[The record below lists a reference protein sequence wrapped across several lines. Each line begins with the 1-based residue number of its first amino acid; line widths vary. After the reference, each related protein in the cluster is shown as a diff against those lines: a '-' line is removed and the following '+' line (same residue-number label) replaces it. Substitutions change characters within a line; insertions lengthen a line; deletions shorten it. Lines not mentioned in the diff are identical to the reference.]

1 MDIVINIQ
9 PIQDFFSLSG
19 AEMLT
24 RIIFIFGWIPVV
36 LLIIWGLKQIW
47 VNNIIQAIWAMKQ
60 KYVFLAIDVPRGN
73 MQSPRAVENLFNY
86 LAGAHGSLNLIE
98 KYWEGKFQLS
108 FSLEIVSIDGYTQFI
123 IRTPV
128 GFRQLVE
135 AAIYAQYPDAEI
147 NEINDYTTDMPSR
160 FPDEEWDVWGAEF
173 IQAKNQVFPIKT
185 YPEFEH
191 DFGKPEDKY
200 RDPMAALMDL
210 CSSLHKGE
218 QLWFQIIIQPIDF
231 KWIEDA
237 EKVVSKLI
245 GEKPPAK
252 PDIADRI
259 LNIMSAG
266 SEIVYS
272 AWGDVKPKEEKKED
286 QFKMM
291 NLKPNTKKQ
300 MDSIY
305 MKVSKIGFNTKIR
318 MAYLAKREL
327 MNKGKVVNGFVGFM
341 KQFASLDLNNLKP
354 DTEIT
359 ATGTSYFWK
368 ESRLNTRKNKLV
380 RHYKDRDGYA
390 GRTPGVLNV
399 EELATIWHFPVDS
412 AVKAPMIQKAPG
424 RKAEP
429 PMGLPIG
436 ESNVSMN
443 APFPQKAI
451 TSDYLFDLTPKNK
464 QTKSEEKAEDDVPV
478 VVKKTVNFDLED
490 KGAPPSNL
498 PFA

>member
-19 AEMLT
+19 SEILT
-24 RIIFIFGWIPVV
+24 RIIYIFGWIPI
-36 LLIIWGLKQIW
+36 LLLTIWGLKEIW
-47 VNNIIQAIWAMKQ
+47 VNNIIQVIYALKQ
-60 KYVFLAIDVPRGN
+60 KYIFLAIDVPRGN

-86 LAGAHGSLNLIE
+86 LAGAHANINLIE

-123 IRTPV
+123 IRTPE

-147 NEINDYTTDMPSR
+147 NEINDYTTDMPSK
-160 FPDEEWDVWGAEF
+160 FPNEEWDVWGAEF
-173 IQAKNQVFPIKT
+173 IQAQDQVLPIKT

-200 RDPMAALMDL
+200 RDSMAALMDL
-210 CSSLHKGE
+210 CGSLRKGE

-245 GEKPPAK
+245 GEKPPSKTDAVDK
-252 PDIADRI
+252 I
-259 LNIMSAG
+259 LGAMSAG
-266 SEIVYS
+266 SELIYS
-272 AWGDVKPKEEKKED
+272 SWGEIKPKEEKKED
-286 QFKMM
+286 QFRMM
-291 NLKPNTKKQ
+291 NLKPNVKKKIE
-300 MDSIY
+300 SIY
-305 MKVSKIGFNTKIR
+305 LKVSKIGFNTKIR
-318 MAYLAKREL
+318 MVYLAKREL
-327 MNKGKVVNGFVGFM
+327 MNKLKVASGFVGYM

-354 DTEIT
+354 DTEVT

-368 ESRLNTRKNKLV
+368 ESRLHDRQRKIV
-380 RHYKDRDGYA
+380 SRYKSRDGYA
-390 GRTPGVLNV
+390 GRNPGILNV

-412 AVKAPMIQKAPG
+412 AVKAPLIQKAPG

-429 PMGLPIG
+429 PMGLPVG
-436 ESNVSMN
+436 ESNISMGMS
-443 APFPQKAI
+443 ALQKSAS
-451 TSDYLFDLTPKNK
+451 SDFLFDLTPKARQIKTAKPANEQIDIPK
-464 QTKSEEKAEDDVPV
+464 KMNNFELKEK
-478 VVKKTVNFDLED
+478 
-490 KGAPPSNL
+490 GSPPLNL